1 MQTIDVFILIVCQ
14 KCLVTLWFFRVP
26 CEINDSVFCVQ
37 ATFFVCLQCLHVLFE
52 LSMAKLFPVLC
63 VMFEQEWLNHFEYA
77 RILVASGRRE
87 DAQRMER
94 LWWEYFEAAAKAFD
108 DARSR
113 TDGASG
119 RNHENTASCQC
130 GKCRWF
136 VEDTT
141 LIKRITGYPRKE

>member
-1 MQTIDVFILIVCQ
+1 M
-14 KCLVTLWFFRVP
+14 TLWCFR
-26 CEINDSVFCVQ
+26 ERYAINDLFFYVQ
-37 ATFFVCLQCLHVLFE
+37 ARFSVCLQCLLVLFE
-52 LSMAKLFPVLC
+52 VSMAKLLPVLC
-63 VMFEQEWLNHFEYA
+63 VMFELEWLNHFEYA

-108 DARSR
+108 DARSK
-113 TDGASG
+113 TNGAIG

-141 LIKRITGYPRKE
+141 LIKMITRYPRKE